1 MTINPSEVW
10 PLVAILAVG
19 VGALWWLWNRIQSV
33 KDDLSTY
40 KLHVAETYV
49 PNIAMRQMKDE
60 IMGAVKELKT
70 DLGRSLEHMGDRL
83 DRMASDGSPVPARKR
98 PPRTGE

>member
-10 PLVAILAVG
+10 PLVAIIAVG

-33 KDDLSTY
+33 KDDLSAY

-49 PNIAMRQMKDE
+49 PNIAMRGMKDE
-60 IMGAVKELKT
+60 IMGAVRDLKT
-70 DLGRSLEHMGDRL
+70 DMKGSIDHMVDRL
-83 DRMASDGSPVPARKR
+83 DRFTQESGAPAPRKR
-98 PPRTGE
+98 APPRGE

>member
-83 DRMASDGSPVPARKR
+83 DRMAADGSPVPPRKR
-98 PPRTGE
+98 TPRVGE